1 MDHHSVKSF
10 TLHYQ
15 NLSYLVLWTPSS
27 DEASDNLTI
36 LLTVIFEF
44 KSFNYINHSVIFR
57 LFDVKP
63 QTQGFIIN
71 ARLMLAGTILMHFL

>member
-1 MDHHSVKSF
+1 MDHHRVKSF

-15 NLSYLVLWTPSS
+15 NLSYLVFWTPSS

-36 LLTVIFEF
+36 LLSVIFEF